1 MEESLPTGHTKTSVS
16 TWVDIARIP
25 TIKQG
30 QLFEDD
36 KKYVITS
43 EWSVDNLAT
52 KKSQTFVKCFTLI
65 KPINGPIQGLLN
77 ASERILIATP
87 PTPIESKLTCYSYS
101 GKRKAVVVEIGTG
114 GDAYDL
120 LQIWNEDTLE
130 KTYDLKEL
138 GSHKAVYTPGY
149 WGTTMVWSP
158 EENKLM
164 YLAERKVKK
173 SDPFW
178 TSYARRKLDD
188 PNATDKD
195 NAERGR
201 EYDFYQNWGEQL
213 ENCYNS
219 LVVVLSLDS
228 DGFQYYTLPNNDFPC
243 DLQWVGNSSFIGL
256 SMIDSPWRLGSVY
269 CANRES
275 RVFQMDEHGHRYLSS
290 SKRSALCP
298 RVSPSQDYVI
308 WQDREILGPH
318 DSSRN
323 ILTSKIY
330 PTSTDPRYTGTKI
343 ETVFRS
349 GRDFQHGVPAVY
361 DGFTK
366 FCFSRDGNN
375 VYLLTGYN
383 ARKYLLHIKRVAERL
398 SIDVEPKFPTDVQAI
413 LSVTDDFL
421 LTACSSSTKTPSL
434 QLVDIK
440 SGDFVKIPLSKSA
453 PIYEPEP
460 TVKILPTELPPEE
473 IMPPSIY
480 IEPQREGKIPLIVLP
495 HGGPHGVLS
504 DSFDHDT
511 AYFTRLGFGVFKV
524 NYTGS
529 TGTRYDTTR
538 NLNGHIS
545 KLDVPQVHQLVN
557 KLIQSNPNIDSKLV
571 FLCGGSHG
579 GFIVLHLSSQYP
591 EFYRGVVA
599 RNPVTDLNHNIG
611 TTDITDW
618 VYVEGGLSYDES
630 KLLIPTV
637 QNTADAE
644 KLRLYSPVNL
654 VHQVKCPTLLH
665 LGTKDI
671 RVPMSQGLIY
681 YRTLLAHGK
690 DVKLTIY
697 DDNHAL
703 ASTAV
708 RANAKIEIAQFFNK
722 ISGQSIFNE

>member
-1 MEESLPTGHTKTSVS
+1 MEESLPTGRTKTSVS
-16 TWVDIARIP
+16 TWVDIATIP

-36 KKYVITS
+36 QKYVIAS

-52 KKSQTFVKCFTLI
+52 KKTQTFAKYFTLL
-65 KPINGPIQGLLN
+65 KPIKQPIQALFN
-77 ASERILIATP
+77 ASDRILIETP
-87 PTPIESKLTCYSYS
+87 LTPIESKLICYSDS

-138 GSHKAVYTPGY
+138 GSHKAIYTPGY
-149 WGTTMVWSP
+149 WGTTMAWNP
-158 EENKLM
+158 DENKLM

-188 PNATDKD
+188 PNANDKD
-195 NAERGR
+195 NAERGH

-219 LVVVLSLDS
+219 LVVVLNLDS

-256 SMIDSPWRLGSVY
+256 SMMDSPWRLGSIY
-269 CANRES
+269 CTNRET
-275 RVFQMDEHGHRYLSS
+275 RVFQMDEHGHRYLSCS
-290 SKRSALCP
+290 QRAALCP
-298 RVSPSQDYVI
+298 RVSPTQDYVI
-308 WQDREILGPH
+308 WQDREVLGPH

-330 PTSTDPRYTGTKI
+330 PTSTDPRYADASV
-343 ETVFRS
+343 ETIFES
-349 GRDFQHGVPAVY
+349 GRDTQHGVPTVY
-361 DGFTK
+361 DGFPK
-366 FCFSRDGNN
+366 FCFSRDGNH
-375 VYLLTGYN
+375 VYLLTSYN
-383 ARKYLLHIKRVAERL
+383 ARKYLLHIKRVAEHL
-398 SIDVEPKFPTDVQAI
+398 SIDVETKFPIDVQAI

-421 LTACSSSTKTPSL
+421 LTACSSSTRTPSL
-434 QLVDIK
+434 QLVDIQ
-440 SGDFVKIPLSKSA
+440 SGDFVKIQLSKSN
-453 PIYEPEP
+453 PIFKPEP
-460 TVKILPTELPPEE
+460 IVKIIPAELPPDE

-480 IEPQREGKIPLIVLP
+480 IEPQREGRIPLIVLP

-504 DSFDHDT
+504 DNFDHDT
-511 AYFTRLGFGVFKV
+511 AYFTKLGFGVFKV

-529 TGTRYDTTR
+529 TGTRFDTTR
-538 NLNGHIS
+538 KLNGEIS
-545 KLDVPQVHQLVN
+545 ILDVPQCQLLVYE
-557 KLIQSNPNIDSKLV
+557 LVQSNPKIDPNLV

-591 EFYRGVVA
+591 DFYKGVVA
-599 RNPVTDLNHNIG
+599 RNPVTDLNPNIG

-618 VYVEGGLSYDES
+618 VYVEGGLSYDKS

-637 QNTADAE
+637 QTTADAE
-644 KLRLYSPVNL
+644 KLRIFSPINL
-654 VHQVKCPTLLH
+654 AYKVKCPTLLH

-708 RANAKIEIAQFFNK
+708 RANAKIEIAQFYNK
-722 ISGQSIFNE
+722 ISGHSIFNE